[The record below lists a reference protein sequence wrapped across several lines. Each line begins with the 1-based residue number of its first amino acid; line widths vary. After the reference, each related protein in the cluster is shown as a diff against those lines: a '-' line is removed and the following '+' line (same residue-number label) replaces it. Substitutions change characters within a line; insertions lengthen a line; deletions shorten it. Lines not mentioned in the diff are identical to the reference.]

1 MGNTHLSRD
10 PNRSFL
16 RLIVMD
22 TNGISIQPEKFRYQH
37 HLLRF
42 SSSMVDDSRYTKQN
56 IFPILLSII
65 ILAFSIYQILW
76 VIKLDF
82 PIHDGGLFY
91 LIIRQIELGN
101 ISLPWSI
108 PYNGENLPFAY
119 PPFGFYFAAA
129 LDLIFKIDPLTS
141 LRVVPMAISLF
152 SLFAVFLLARS
163 IFDSTRMAV
172 LTVFVFLFTPIS
184 LLWSTMGGGITRSFG
199 LLFSI
204 LALWQVHR
212 LYLTGK
218 RGHVLPASVLCAL
231 TILSHP
237 ETAWFLFY
245 SAAIFWWFFGR
256 DKNGTINSMSV
267 VLLTLVMILPW
278 VYMIYSRYGMTIF
291 QPFIDNGSSLLQS
304 LVNMIFYTFTG
315 ESNFA
320 IIKALG
326 LIGIIACLLNRRY
339 FLPVW
344 FIAPF
349 LLQTRAADQR
359 AGIIIA
365 LLSAVAISY
374 IIIPLLE
381 LLQNE
386 HHRRILL
393 VSLFTLFVIFLP
405 VNLQFSRPIFY
416 KQLSYAELEAIE
428 WVGQHTPK
436 NSRFVTVQAHLWFAD
451 HHSEWLSVLGGRKI
465 QNLVQGYEWLPNFTG
480 RIKIH
485 NELVLCGEKDA
496 NCLYNWADKNDLPF
510 QYVFLVKECIDLDS
524 HKYNSC
530 KPLYNSI
537 QISPNFEKVFENSDI
552 AIFAL
557 N

>member
-1 MGNTHLSRD
+1 
-10 PNRSFL
+10 
-16 RLIVMD
+16 
-22 TNGISIQPEKFRYQH
+22 
-37 HLLRF
+37 
-42 SSSMVDDSRYTKQN
+42 MVDDSRYTNQN
-56 IFPILLSII
+56 VFIISLTII
-65 ILAFSIYQILW
+65 ILAFVVYRILW
-76 VIKLDF
+76 ILKLDF

-91 LIIRQIELGN
+91 LIIRQIKLEN
-101 ISLPWSI
+101 FALPWSI

-119 PPFGFYFAAA
+119 PPFGFYFAAI
-129 LDLIFKIDPLTS
+129 LDLVLKIDPLTS

-212 LYLTGK
+212 LYLTRK

-245 SAAIFWWFFGR
+245 SATIFWWFFGR
-256 DKNGTINSMSV
+256 NRTGLLNSISV
-267 VLLTLVMILPW
+267 VLLTLVMVLPW

-291 QPFIDNGSSLLQS
+291 QPFLDNGSSLLQS

-359 AGIIIA
+359 ASIVIA
-365 LLSAVAISY
+365 LLAAVAISY
-374 IIIPLLE
+374 IVIPLSE
-381 LLQNE
+381 IFQSE
-386 HHRRILL
+386 RRRRIFL
-393 VSLFTLFVIFLP
+393 VSFFILFVVYLP
-405 VNLQFSRPIFY
+405 FNFQFSLPSFY
-416 KQLSYAELEAIE
+416 KQLSHAELGAIE
-428 WVGQHTPK
+428 WVKVYTPE
-436 NSRFVTVQAHLWFAD
+436 NAQFATVQAHLWFAD
-451 HHSEWLSVLGGRKI
+451 HHTEWLSVLGARKS
-465 QNLVQGYEWLPNFTG
+465 QNLVQGYEWYPNFTERVG
-480 RIKIH
+480 VQRD
-485 NELVLCGEKDA
+485 LALCGKEGVS
-496 NCLYNWADKNDLPF
+496 CLYDWMNKNDIEIN
-510 QYVFLVKECIDLDS
+510 YIFLVKECVLPDQPDI
-524 HKYNSC
+524 NSC
-530 KPLYNSI
+530 ETLYNSL
-537 QISPNFEKVFENSDI
+537 QSSPNFETVYENSEVE
-552 AIFAL
+552 IFAL
-557 N
+557 H